1 MVINA
6 NWRKLSVVDV
16 VRCTS
21 VNDEEVSEGIVETKM
36 SLQADVDDERRER
49 NRVRKVMAG
58 RMLGGC

>member
-6 NWRKLSVVDV
+6 NWRKLSVGDV

-21 VNDEEVSEGIVETKM
+21 VNDEEVCEGIVETKM

-58 RMLGGC
+58 RMFGGC